1 MPCEKTTPVLSYEPL
16 LDSPGRCAKSDSP
29 IYQRSV
35 FIFVSNS
42 IISSFA
48 LAVYFEKS
56 SNSQLDDKTANA
68 GMNNY
73 TKYWRDIKNEYQGQP
88 WCAVF
93 VTWCFTKT
101 FGVDKA
107 HQLLKHYPYVYCPTM
122 SELFKL
128 YANPK
133 RGDIVIF
140 NHNGVF
146 THTGIVTSV
155 DGDYFTTVEG
165 NTSAGSTV
173 VANGGGVCRKGYY
186 ISNLAGT
193 KFCRPDYETAESE
206 EEIMS
211 KEYTEL
217 KAEIAKLQADVNKQN
232 SKMIYNYVDD
242 NMPEWAR
249 PTVQKMMDKGFLKG
263 DENGCLSLTD
273 ELLRVF
279 VINDRAGVYENRW
292 DGKSE

>member
-1 MPCEKTTPVLSYEPL
+1 MTAIDKLIQTADNEVGYL
-16 LDSPGRCAKSDSP
+16 
-29 IYQRSV
+29 
-35 FIFVSNS
+35 
-42 IISSFA
+42 
-48 LAVYFEKS
+48 EKS

-107 HQLLKHYPYVYCPTM
+107 HQILKHYPYVYCPTM
-122 SELFKL
+122 SGLFKL

-146 THTGIVTSV
+146 THTGIVTGM

-165 NTSAGSTV
+165 NTSAGSAV

-217 KAEIAKLQADVNKQN
+217 KAEIAKLQADVNKLN

-263 DENGCLSLTD
+263 DENGCLGLTD

>member
-1 MPCEKTTPVLSYEPL
+1 MTAIDKLIQTADNEVGYL
-16 LDSPGRCAKSDSP
+16 
-29 IYQRSV
+29 
-35 FIFVSNS
+35 
-42 IISSFA
+42 
-48 LAVYFEKS
+48 EKS

-122 SELFKL
+122 SGLFKL

-146 THTGIVTSV
+146 THTGIVTGV

-165 NTSAGSTV
+165 NTSAGSAV
-173 VANGGGVCRKGYY
+173 VANGGGVCRKEYY
-186 ISNLAGT
+186 ISNLTGT

-217 KAEIAKLQADVNKQN
+217 KAEIAKLQADVNKLN

-263 DENGCLSLTD
+263 DENGCLGLTD

-292 DGKSE
+292 DGKSEYLSLCPLEIDFLNGHYFYYLRTAIYK

>member
-1 MPCEKTTPVLSYEPL
+1 MRYLLHGVSPRLSEWIRLINYL
-16 LDSPGRCAKSDSP
+16 
-29 IYQRSV
+29 
-35 FIFVSNS
+35 N
-42 IISSFA
+42 IIRMYIA
-48 LAVYFEKS
+48 R
-56 SNSQLDDKTANA
+56 QC
-68 GMNNY
+68 
-73 TKYWRDIKNEYQGQP
+73 RDFLN
-88 WCAVF
+88 C
-93 VTWCFTKT
+93 T
-101 FGVDKA
+101 
-107 HQLLKHYPYVYCPTM
+107 
-122 SELFKL
+122 
-128 YANPK
+128 K

-146 THTGIVTSV
+146 THTGIVTGV

-165 NTSAGSTV
+165 NTSAGSAV

-217 KAEIAKLQADVNKQN
+217 KAEIAKLQADVNKLN

-263 DENGCLSLTD
+263 DENGCLGLTD

>member
-1 MPCEKTTPVLSYEPL
+1 MPYTGNISDLQAEDFKLVVGMGEVLIRAVSKARNILSLVTCQCIYRNYRFL
-16 LDSPGRCAKSDSP
+16 HQQGFTDQQKRAVTYDSPLTSDKGVRRMTA
-29 IYQRSV
+29 IDKLIQTADNEVGY
-35 FIFVSNS
+35 
-42 IISSFA
+42 
-48 LAVYFEKS
+48 LEKS

-73 TKYWRDIKNEYQGQP
+73 TKYWLDIKNEYQGQP

-122 SELFKL
+122 SGLFKL

-146 THTGIVTSV
+146 THTGIVTGV
-155 DGDYFTTVEG
+155 DGDYFATVEG
-165 NTSAGSTV
+165 NTSAGSAV

-193 KFCRPDYETAESE
+193 KFCRPDYETAE
-206 EEIMS
+206 
-211 KEYTEL
+211 KRGR
-217 KAEIAKLQADVNKQN
+217 
-232 SKMIYNYVDD
+232 NY
-242 NMPEWAR
+242 E
-249 PTVQKMMDKGFLKG
+249 
-263 DENGCLSLTD
+263 
-273 ELLRVF
+273 
-279 VINDRAGVYENRW
+279 
-292 DGKSE
+292 

>member
-1 MPCEKTTPVLSYEPL
+1 MTAIDKLIQTADNEVGYL
-16 LDSPGRCAKSDSP
+16 
-29 IYQRSV
+29 
-35 FIFVSNS
+35 
-42 IISSFA
+42 
-48 LAVYFEKS
+48 EKS

-93 VTWCFTKT
+93 VTWCFTKV

-122 SELFKL
+122 SGLFKL

-146 THTGIVTSV
+146 THTGIVTGV

-165 NTSAGSTV
+165 NTSAGRVV

-217 KAEIAKLQADVNKQN
+217 KAEIAKLQADVNKLN

-242 NMPEWAR
+242 NMPPWAR
-249 PTVQKMMDKGFLKG
+249 PAVQAAMDCGAIQG
-263 DENGCLSLTD
+263 DEKGRLGLSYKD
-273 ELLRVF
+273 LRA
-279 VINDRAGVYENRW
+279 ICREYRCGLYN
-292 DGKSE
+292 K

>member
-1 MPCEKTTPVLSYEPL
+1 MTAIDKLIQTADNEVGYL
-16 LDSPGRCAKSDSP
+16 
-29 IYQRSV
+29 
-35 FIFVSNS
+35 
-42 IISSFA
+42 
-48 LAVYFEKS
+48 EKS

-73 TKYWRDIKNEYQGQP
+73 TKYWLDIKNEYQGQP

-122 SELFKL
+122 SGLFKL

-146 THTGIVTSV
+146 THTGIVTGV
-155 DGDYFTTVEG
+155 DGDYFATVEG
-165 NTSAGSTV
+165 NTSAGSAV

-217 KAEIAKLQADVNKQN
+217 KAEIAKLQADVNKLN

-242 NMPEWAR
+242 
-249 PTVQKMMDKGFLKG
+249 
-263 DENGCLSLTD
+263 
-273 ELLRVF
+273 
-279 VINDRAGVYENRW
+279 
-292 DGKSE
+292 

>member
-1 MPCEKTTPVLSYEPL
+1 M
-16 LDSPGRCAKSDSP
+16 
-29 IYQRSV
+29 
-35 FIFVSNS
+35 
-42 IISSFA
+42 
-48 LAVYFEKS
+48 
-56 SNSQLDDKTANA
+56 
-68 GMNNY
+68 
-73 TKYWRDIKNEYQGQP
+73 
-88 WCAVF
+88 
-93 VTWCFTKT
+93 
-101 FGVDKA
+101 
-107 HQLLKHYPYVYCPTM
+107 
-122 SELFKL
+122 
-128 YANPK
+128 
-133 RGDIVIF
+133 
-140 NHNGVF
+140 
-146 THTGIVTSV
+146 

-165 NTSAGSTV
+165 NTSAGSAV

-186 ISNLAGT
+186 ISSLAGT
-193 KFCRPDYETAESE
+193 RFCRPDYETAESE

-217 KAEIAKLQADVNKQN
+217 KAEIAKLQADVNKLN

-263 DENGCLSLTD
+263 DENGCLGLTD

>member
-1 MPCEKTTPVLSYEPL
+1 MQT
-16 LDSPGRCAKSDSP
+16 AA
-29 IYQRSV
+29 
-35 FIFVSNS
+35 VS
-42 IISSFA
+42 A
-48 LAVYFEKS
+48 E
-56 SNSQLDDKTANA
+56 
-68 GMNNY
+68 
-73 TKYWRDIKNEYQGQP
+73 
-88 WCAVF
+88 
-93 VTWCFTKT
+93 
-101 FGVDKA
+101 
-107 HQLLKHYPYVYCPTM
+107 
-122 SELFKL
+122 
-128 YANPK
+128 
-133 RGDIVIF
+133 
-140 NHNGVF
+140 
-146 THTGIVTSV
+146 
-155 DGDYFTTVEG
+155 
-165 NTSAGSTV
+165 
-173 VANGGGVCRKGYY
+173 KGYY

-217 KAEIAKLQADVNKQN
+217 KAEIAKLQADVNKLN

>member
-1 MPCEKTTPVLSYEPL
+1 MTAIDKLIQTADNEVGYL
-16 LDSPGRCAKSDSP
+16 
-29 IYQRSV
+29 
-35 FIFVSNS
+35 
-42 IISSFA
+42 
-48 LAVYFEKS
+48 EKS

-93 VTWCFTKT
+93 VTQCFTKT

-122 SELFKL
+122 SGLFKL

-146 THTGIVTSV
+146 THTGIVTGV

-165 NTSAGSTV
+165 NTSAGSAV
-173 VANGGGVCRKGYY
+173 VANGGGVCRKEYY
-186 ISNLAGT
+186 ISNLTGT

-217 KAEIAKLQADVNKQN
+217 KAEIAKLQADVNKLN

-263 DENGCLSLTD
+263 DENGCLGLTD

-292 DGKSE
+292 DGKSEQLSLCPLEIDFLNGHYFYYLRTAIYK

>member
-1 MPCEKTTPVLSYEPL
+1 MTAIDKLIQTADNEVGYL
-16 LDSPGRCAKSDSP
+16 
-29 IYQRSV
+29 
-35 FIFVSNS
+35 
-42 IISSFA
+42 
-48 LAVYFEKS
+48 EKS
-56 SNSQLDDKTANA
+56 SDSQLDDKTANA

-101 FGVDKA
+101 FGVDKT

-122 SELFKL
+122 SGLFKL

-146 THTGIVTSV
+146 THTGIVTGV

-165 NTSAGSTV
+165 NTSAGSAV

-217 KAEIAKLQADVNKQN
+217 KAEIVKLQADVNKLN

-263 DENGCLSLTD
+263 DENGCLGLTD
-273 ELLRVF
+273 ELLIVF

>member
-1 MPCEKTTPVLSYEPL
+1 MTAIDKLIQTADNEVGYL
-16 LDSPGRCAKSDSP
+16 
-29 IYQRSV
+29 
-35 FIFVSNS
+35 
-42 IISSFA
+42 
-48 LAVYFEKS
+48 EKS
-56 SNSQLDDKTANA
+56 SDSQLDDKTANA

-122 SELFKL
+122 SGLFKL

-146 THTGIVTSV
+146 THTGIVTGV

-165 NTSAGSTV
+165 KHVS
-173 VANGGGVCRKGYY
+173 RKCGCC
-186 ISNLAGT
+186 
-193 KFCRPDYETAESE
+193 KRRRC
-206 EEIMS
+206 
-211 KEYTEL
+211 
-217 KAEIAKLQADVNKQN
+217 LQKRILYKQ
-232 SKMIYNYVDD
+232 SCG
-242 NMPEWAR
+242 
-249 PTVQKMMDKGFLKG
+249 DKVLQTGL
-263 DENGCLSLTD
+263 
-273 ELLRVF
+273 
-279 VINDRAGVYENRW
+279 
-292 DGKSE
+292 